1 MEITGANLQ
10 QFFQLIDFT
19 FYNKF
24 SSTPTFWNRY
34 AQKVP
39 SKTEKNV
46 YPWLSET
53 PSLREWLGPRVV
65 QNLAT
70 RDYSLTNRKFES
82 VIGLDKDKLADDTYG
97 FFQGHTEMLAKRVA
111 EFADENLTTTLEAG
125 NTTICWDGQYFF
137 DTDHPVN
144 IDDSGKGQYIN
155 NLVGSAYDL
164 SLDPKGVFRKV
175 RAAMMKFKREDGK
188 PLGLIGDTLMV
199 PPDWEGYAKDAVEA
213 TFVAQ
218 LVNNGGTT
226 VAAAGVSNVFQGVA
240 TVVVNPWLATTNAAY
255 LFCTTRGIMPM
266 LYQEREGANFVPR
279 VDPASPNV
287 FEQKRY
293 EWGVDLRAAFGYTL
307 PQLAIRFAAS

>member
-10 QFFQLIDFT
+10 QFFQLIDFS
-19 FYNKF
+19 FQNKF
-24 SSTPTFWNRY
+24 TSTPTFWNRY
-34 AQKVP
+34 AQRVP

-111 EFADENLTTTLEAG
+111 EFPDENLTSTLEAG
-125 NTTICWDGQYFF
+125 STSVCWDGQFYF

-144 IDDSGKGQYIN
+144 IDDASKGIYSN
-155 NLVGSAYDL
+155 NLVGAAYDL
-164 SLDPKGVFRKV
+164 SIDPKATFRAI

-188 PLGLIGDTLMV
+188 PLGLVGDTLMV
-199 PPDWEGYAKDAVEA
+199 GPDWEGYALDAVQA
-213 TFVAQ
+213 TFIASV
-218 LVNNGGTT
+218 VKNGATPVG
-226 VAAAGVSNVFQGVA
+226 AAGVSNVFQGKA
-240 TVVVNPWLATTNAAY
+240 TVIINPWLTKADGGY
-255 LFCTTRGIMPM
+255 LFCTTRGIKPM
-266 LYQEREGANFVPR
+266 LYQDREGPNFVPR
-279 VDPASPNV
+279 VDPASTNV
-287 FEQKRY
+287 FELKRY

-307 PQLAIRFAAS
+307 PQIALRFAAT